1 MERLLLGG
9 LVGVVVGGADDG
21 GTVDGP
27 HLAEVEVAN
36 AIVFAGPV
44 TLAAV
49 SSPWLTVTV
58 CWMSALWSL

>member
-21 GTVDGP
+21 GTVDGT

-49 SSPWLTVTV
+49 NSP
-58 CWMSALWSL
+58 